1 MFVKITS
8 SSLKLCHVFLP
19 WSRIV
24 SVIHTHTEIY
34 IKILLLDNAHF
45 CGTVIIFTTVK
56 GSIRMHLSESTR
68 EYLVY
73 SSMFVTYA
81 QICKNRT
88 EFRHAEG
95 NPHVGSPCLQCILDS
110 KERNQE
116 VHGAQCGEGELGYHG
131 NINKAESG
139 SNPQNASIVCKAETT
154 MKLCS
159 QMTSQFWF

>member
-1 MFVKITS
+1 MTIR
-8 SSLKLCHVFLP
+8 HA
-19 WSRIV
+19 
-24 SVIHTHTEIY
+24 EIY
-34 IKILLLDNAHF
+34 KKNPATGQCTFLWHGHNFYNCEGIHQNAPVRKHKRVPSVF
-45 CGTVIIFTTVK
+45 FNVC
-56 GSIRMHLSESTR
+56 
-68 EYLVY
+68 
-73 SSMFVTYA
+73 YA

-139 SNPQNASIVCKAETT
+139 SNPQNASIVCKAETIV
-154 MKLCS
+154 KLCS